1 MVKVAVFASGTGTNF
16 EKLVEHERENLHS
29 NYNIQL
35 LISDKGD
42 AGVLKKGET
51 LGIPTLFINPKDY
64 ENKSCFEEAIVDILR
79 KKEIEIIALAGYMRI
94 VGDVLLNSYQDRI
107 INIHPAYLPEFPG
120 KNGIEDAYLSKAEK
134 TGVTIHY
141 VDSGIDT
148 GEIIYQER
156 VNIERDKSL
165 SYLEENIHRV
175 EHRIYP
181 MVLNKICR
189 NLQGDL

>member
-1 MVKVAVFASGTGTNF
+1 MVKVAVFASGNGSNF
-16 EKLVEHERENLHS
+16 ENLVEHQRKNSGS
-29 NYNIQL
+29 NYTIQL
-35 LISDKGD
+35 LIADKKD
-42 AGVLKKGET
+42 AGALKRGEN

-64 ENKSCFEEAIVDILR
+64 ENRSSFEKIIVEILR
-79 KKEIEIIALAGYMRI
+79 KKEIQIIALAGYMRI
-94 VGDVLLNSYQDRI
+94 IGDVLLNNYQNRI

-120 KNGIEDAYLSKAEK
+120 KNGIEDAYLSKAPK

-156 VNIERDKSL
+156 VIIEREKPL
-165 SYLEENIHRV
+165 SHLEKTIHSI

-181 MVLNKICR
+181 MVLNKICE
-189 NLQGDL
+189 NL

>member
-1 MVKVAVFASGTGTNF
+1 MVKVAVFASGNGSNF
-16 EKLVEHERENLHS
+16 KKLVEEQRKNNNSKYSVE
-29 NYNIQL
+29 L
-35 LISDKGD
+35 LISDKED
-42 AGVLKKGET
+42 AGVLKKGENFDIT
-51 LGIPTLFINPKDY
+51 TLFLNPKDY
-64 ENKSCFEEAIVDILR
+64 ENKSCFEEAIVGILR

-94 VGDVLLNSYQDRI
+94 IGDVLLNNYQNRI

-120 KNGIEDAYLSKAEK
+120 KNGIEDAYLSKAPK

-156 VNIERDKSL
+156 VIIERDKPL
-165 SYLEENIHRV
+165 SHLEKTIHRI

-181 MVLNKICR
+181 MVLNKICE
-189 NLQGDL
+189 NL